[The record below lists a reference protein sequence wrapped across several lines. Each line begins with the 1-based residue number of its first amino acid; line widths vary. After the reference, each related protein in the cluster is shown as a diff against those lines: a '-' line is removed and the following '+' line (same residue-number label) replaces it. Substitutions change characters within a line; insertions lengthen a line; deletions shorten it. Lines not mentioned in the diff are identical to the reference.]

1 MLHSQQIPIYA
12 LLASYITLTYTH
24 TTAYTDMYIHIYYA
38 HTFVPTVHTYTC
50 TSTFTYMHNIHIIHF
65 YTYILCIYTQVKALV
80 EAMKK
85 ETVQKGNDLFT
96 RSDLNSLCN
105 RLNLPK
111 DPDTLIEILRTECY
125 LLLKGS
131 NLYKLQV

>member
-1 MLHSQQIPIYA
+1 
-12 LLASYITLTYTH
+12 
-24 TTAYTDMYIHIYYA
+24 
-38 HTFVPTVHTYTC
+38 
-50 TSTFTYMHNIHIIHF
+50 MHNIHIIHV

-85 ETVQKGNDLFT
+85 ETVQKGSDIFT

-125 LLLKGS
+125 MLLKGS